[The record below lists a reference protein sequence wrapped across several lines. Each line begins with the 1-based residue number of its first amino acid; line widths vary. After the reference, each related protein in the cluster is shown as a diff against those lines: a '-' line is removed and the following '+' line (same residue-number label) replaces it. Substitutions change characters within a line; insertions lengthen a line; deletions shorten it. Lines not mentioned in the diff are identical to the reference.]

1 MWQYFWPHTVYI
13 IAMTTNCPGRLDAM
27 CTAVY
32 FVPGRFFVLKLAYVG
47 FFLGLFHLFVCTA
60 VDLVYYRIS
69 SLFYING
76 REYRRGNHKW
86 IIQRNWQ
93 HSVHKTKKNKTKSQH
108 NTC

>member
-47 FFLGLFHLFVCTA
+47 FFLGYLFNVDIYLFVY
-60 VDLVYYRIS
+60 LLIM
-69 SLFYING
+69 FI
-76 REYRRGNHKW
+76 
-86 IIQRNWQ
+86 
-93 HSVHKTKKNKTKSQH
+93 
-108 NTC
+108 